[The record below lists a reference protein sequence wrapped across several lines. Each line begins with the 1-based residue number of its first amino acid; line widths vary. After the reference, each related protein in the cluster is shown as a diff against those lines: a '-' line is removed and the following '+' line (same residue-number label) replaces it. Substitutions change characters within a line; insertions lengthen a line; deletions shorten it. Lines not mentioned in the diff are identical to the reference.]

1 MTVHAMRT
9 LLFALALFASMP
21 LRAQTFE
28 AALLAARRAD
38 AQYTAQLASVQGRRI
53 QAKVAGTA
61 FWPSAGVSINGATL
75 ANASGSSSRSLSV
88 TQPLLSYDRYL
99 TLQQSDPLAALAE
112 VEARQADNELALRVF
127 SAMADI
133 VRNRES
139 IRAVSVQIDG
149 LAEQLRRAARMR
161 ELGQGTVTEVSDFEV
176 RLAVAEANRVNLRN
190 AQQAGERSFKLL
202 CGLQADVSALSAEP
216 APQAP
221 DTRSADDLLAAVRE
235 SSAGPTTARLNL
247 KLAQIA
253 AKRLWS
259 QYLPQVNAQASRDYR
274 SGTEP
279 TSSSRVAVTLTV
291 PIGTGNYYDNQKAAV
306 DLVQAQ
312 ENLRF
317 AQDSASTE
325 AARLLAA
332 RQSLRDEVAL
342 RLRALQA
349 ARLSVEGTLKSYQGG
364 VKSNID
370 VVTSYQN
377 LADAENALV
386 ITRLAK
392 SEAELRLRLL
402 MPGPEP
408 AS

>member
-1 MTVHAMRT
+1 
-9 LLFALALFASMP
+9 
-21 LRAQTFE
+21 
-28 AALLAARRAD
+28 
-38 AQYTAQLASVQGRRI
+38 
-53 QAKVAGTA
+53 
-61 FWPSAGVSINGATL
+61 
-75 ANASGSSSRSLSV
+75 
-88 TQPLLSYDRYL
+88 
-99 TLQQSDPLAALAE
+99 
-112 VEARQADNELALRVF
+112 
-127 SAMADI
+127 
-133 VRNRES
+133 
-139 IRAVSVQIDG
+139 
-149 LAEQLRRAARMR
+149 
-161 ELGQGTVTEVSDFEV
+161 
-176 RLAVAEANRVNLRN
+176 
-190 AQQAGERSFKLL
+190 
-202 CGLQADVSALSAEP
+202 
-216 APQAP
+216 
-221 DTRSADDLLAAVRE
+221 
-235 SSAGPTTARLNL
+235 
-247 KLAQIA
+247 
-253 AKRLWS
+253 
-259 QYLPQVNAQASRDYR
+259 
-274 SGTEP
+274 
-279 TSSSRVAVTLTV
+279 LTV